1 MSTRSRLVVG
11 LVVAVALGALG
22 CSGPPVSTPQQA
34 SGSPAASGGGSPT
47 VSSPISPSPPSSLSP
62 STPGVASPSLP
73 AGSDVSGTV
82 KSGAVERTYLLH
94 LPPEPTRLQ
103 PTPIVIAFHGWPMTA
118 ETMADVTH
126 LSIVADGHG
135 FAVVFPQGFANSWSV
150 PGGLDTP
157 AHAAGID
164 DIAFVRSL
172 LDAIGPRYH
181 LDTSRAVVTGISNGG
196 HLAHALGC
204 VLADH
209 LAGIV
214 PVAAPLP
221 IGSASKCKPSRPLSV
236 LEIVGSID
244 QDASTFPDTLA
255 FWARTDQC
263 PGHLVSSS
271 LPDVAHDGT
280 SVTIAS
286 FAGCM
291 GATEV

>member
-1 MSTRSRLVVG
+1 MRTD
-11 LVVAVALGALG
+11 
-22 CSGPPVSTPQQA
+22 
-34 SGSPAASGGGSPT
+34 
-47 VSSPISPSPPSSLSP
+47 SPSCFPRDLRTAGPSQE
-62 STPGVASPSLP
+62 
-73 AGSDVSGTV
+73 D
-82 KSGAVERTYLLH
+82 
-94 LPPEPTRLQ
+94 
-103 PTPIVIAFHGWPMTA
+103 W
-118 ETMADVTH
+118 
-126 LSIVADGHG
+126 
-135 FAVVFPQGFANSWSV
+135 
-150 PGGLDTP
+150 TP

-172 LDAIGPRYH
+172 LEAIGPRYH

-263 PGHLVSSS
+263 PSHLVSSS
-271 LPDVAHDGT
+271 LPDEPNNGT
-280 SVTIAS
+280 SVTIAG
-286 FAGCM
+286 FAGCR
-291 GATEV
+291 GGTEVTGYLINGGGLAWPGGKPLGSVEDFGTATQQFDASELIWTFLSRHV